1 MVQPML
7 RPSIQ
12 AFPPELPRVILG
24 GASAVDLDG
33 MRIRDLEEARDFA
46 FNYGYDLGLP
56 AHRKQVIRGF
66 EDALAFLQEVILEG
80 SGIDIP
86 PEFFELQDPLQL
98 LLWASERPQNLR
110 ARWACSILRVMHTIF
125 HIGHNFILRFLPE
138 IQTQVFARYDRFL
151 HQKEDGTWLLRGDY
165 EVPLLAV
172 ERKENKDRVS
182 ILLKLLHKPEN
193 VAETIY
199 DQIGIRLVAE
209 DQVGVLMVL
218 RFLLDHHV
226 TMAAHTKPSRSR
238 NRMFDLE
245 ALEAWMA
252 KLPEGFQANRLSP
265 EERARLCRS
274 IGLRDVSD
282 QGNPFSSK
290 DYSAVQFTARTLIRL
305 PGPAVPALERLQ
317 SNFRSIGK
325 PELGDLL
332 HIPELIQAQDE
343 FTFFFAHEVQVMERA
358 GFQNARSG
366 PASHL
371 EYKQRQRES
380 ARKRVLHG
388 ILREEVPC

>member
-1 MVQPML
+1 ML
-7 RPSIQ
+7 RPSFQ
-12 AFPPELPRVILG
+12 PFPPELPRVILG
-24 GASAVDLDG
+24 GSSAVDLDG
-33 MRIRDLEEARDFA
+33 LQLRDLAEAKDFVL
-46 FNYGYDLGLP
+46 NYGYDLELP
-56 AHRKQVIRGF
+56 AHQKQVVRGF

-80 SGIDIP
+80 SGIEIP
-86 PEFFELQDPLQL
+86 DEFFDLQEPVEL
-98 LLWASERPQNLR
+98 LLWASERPQGLR

-125 HIGHNFILRFLPE
+125 HIGHNFILKYLPE
-138 IQTQVFARYDRFL
+138 IQTQVFARYDRYL
-151 HQKEDGTWLLRGDY
+151 HQREDGSWVLRGDY
-165 EVPLLAV
+165 EVPLVAM

-199 DQIGIRLVAE
+199 DQIGIRFVAE
-209 DQVGVLMVL
+209 DQLGVLMIL
-218 RFLLDHHV
+218 RFLLDHHI
-226 TMAAHTKPSRSR
+226 TMAAHTKPSRAR
-238 NRMFDLE
+238 NRMFDLQ
-245 ALEAWMA
+245 ALEEWIAR
-252 KLPEGFQANRLSP
+252 LPLDFQPDRLTP
-265 EERARLCRS
+265 AERDDLCRS

-282 QGNPFSSK
+282 QNNPFSSK
-290 DYSAVQFTARTLIRL
+290 DYSAIQFTARTLIRL

-317 SNFRSIGK
+317 SDFRSIGR

-371 EYKQRQRES
+371 EYKQRQREA

>member
-1 MVQPML
+1 MLPSEPQP
-7 RPSIQ
+7 
-12 AFPPELPRVILG
+12 FPPELPRVILG
-24 GASAVDLDG
+24 GGSAVDLEG
-33 MRIRDLEEARDFA
+33 LRIRDLAEARDFA
-46 FNYGYDLGLP
+46 LNYGYDVSLP
-56 AHRKQVIRGF
+56 THRNQVVGGY

-80 SGIDIP
+80 TGMEIP
-86 PEFFELQDPLQL
+86 GEFQDLQDPLEL
-98 LLWASERPQNLR
+98 LVWASERPQGLR

-125 HIGHNFILRFLPE
+125 HIGHNFILRYLPE
-138 IQTQVFARYDRFL
+138 IQAQVFARYDQFL
-151 HQKEDGTWLLRGDY
+151 HRKADGGWVLRGAY
-165 EVPLLAV
+165 EVPLVAV
-172 ERKENKDRVS
+172 ERKESKDRLS

-193 VAETIY
+193 TSETIY
-199 DQIGIRLVAE
+199 DQIGIRFVAE
-209 DQVGVLMVL
+209 DQLGVLMIL

-226 TMAAHTKPSRSR
+226 TMAAHTKPSRAR

-252 KLPEGFQANRLSP
+252 GLPPDFDPGRLSAGER
-265 EERARLCRS
+265 EELCRDLC
-274 IGLRDVSD
+274 LRDLSD
-282 QGNPFSSK
+282 GVNPFSSK
-290 DYSAVQFTARTLIRL
+290 DYSAIQFTARTLIRL

-325 PELGDLL
+325 PELGDIL

-343 FTFFFAHEVQVMERA
+343 FTFFFAHEVQVMENE

-371 EYKQRQRES
+371 EYKHRQREA
-380 ARKRVLHG
+380 ARRRVLHG

>member
-1 MVQPML
+1 ML
-7 RPSIQ
+7 RPTFPS
-12 AFPPELPRVILG
+12 FPPELPRVILG

-33 MRIRDLEEARDFA
+33 LRIRDLEEARDFA
-46 FNYGYDLGLP
+46 FNYGYDLRL
-56 AHRKQVIRGF
+56 ATHRDQVIRGY

-80 SGIDIP
+80 SEIEIP
-86 PEFFELQDPLQL
+86 EEFYDLQDPLEL
-98 LLWASERPQNLR
+98 LLWASERPQGLR

-151 HQKEDGTWLLRGDY
+151 RQREDGSWLLKGDY

-209 DQVGVLMVL
+209 DQLGVLMVL

-226 TMAAHTKPSRSR
+226 TMAAHTKPSRAR

-245 ALEAWMA
+245 ALEAWMDR
-252 KLPEGFQANRLSP
+252 LPVDFKVDGLSP
-265 EERARLCRS
+265 GERDRLCRS

-290 DYSAVQFTARTLIRL
+290 DYSAIQFTARTLIRL
-305 PGPAVPALERLQ
+305 PGPAVSALERLQ

-325 PELGDLL
+325 PELSDLL

-371 EYKQRQRES
+371 EYKQRQRDS
-380 ARKRVLHG
+380 ARKRVLQG